1 MEMARRS
8 AALLCVLLY
17 HAAPALAFVAPGA
30 LAPGRPAFQVPLR
43 SRDTAGA
50 VPQACELMKEAG
62 TAGASEA
69 PARARRRPVA
79 LQTPFVLVAPSCIS
93 ASADSRP
100 CLPRSRARAH
110 RVAGDDLLGC
120 PWVGAE
126 FGGVRAEA
134 CPPHRD
140 TADHDGRRGGCAHE
154 RGQVRAHFLLVRFP
168 DCLECNLP

>member
-69 PARARRRPVA
+69 PSRRAANP
-79 LQTPFVLVAPSCIS
+79 
-93 ASADSRP
+93 
-100 CLPRSRARAH
+100 
-110 RVAGDDLLGC
+110 
-120 PWVGAE
+120 
-126 FGGVRAEA
+126 VRAS
-134 CPPHRD
+134 CS
-140 TADHDGRRGGCAHE
+140 
-154 RGQVRAHFLLVRFP
+154 FLYL
-168 DCLECNLP
+168 CLG